1 MTAKLIKGTEIREVI
16 LEEIEKEVKQIKEK
30 HGVVPGLV
38 TILVGQSPASIS
50 YVTLKIKT
58 ANRLGFKEI
67 QDNQPEDISEE
78 ALLALIDKYNN
89 DEAINGILVQLPLP
103 KQIDEKKILNAIDPD
118 KDVDGFHPVNVGRL
132 MIGGDEVKFPPCT
145 PAGIQEMIIRAGVE
159 TSGSETVVVGRSNI
173 VGKPIAN
180 MMLQKAEGANSTVTV
195 VHTRTKDMESHCKRA
210 DILIVAAGVPGLV
223 KPEWIKPGA
232 CVIDVGVNRVG
243 EKISE
248 KTGKKIAILR
258 GDVDFDA
265 AKEIAGSITPVP
277 GGVGPMTITMLMKNT
292 LKSLKFKLGIA
303 Q

>member
-1 MTAKLIKGTEIREVI
+1 MSATLIKGTVIREEI
-16 LEEIEKEVKQIKEK
+16 LEEITAEVASIKEK

-38 TILVGQSPASIS
+38 TILVGESPASIS

-58 ANRLGFKEI
+58 AHRVGFNEV
-67 QDNQPEDISEE
+67 QENQSPDISQED
-78 ALLALIDKYNN
+78 LLALIDKYNN
-89 DEAINGILVQLPLP
+89 DDSINGILVQLPLP

-159 TSGSETVVVGRSNI
+159 TSGAEVVVVGRSNI

-180 MMLQKAEGANSTVTV
+180 MMLQKGDGANSTVTV
-195 VHTRTKDMESHCKRA
+195 VHTRTKDLEGHCKRA

-243 EKISE
+243 EKPS
-248 KTGKKIAILR
+248 KKNPGKMVAVLQ

-292 LKSLKFKLGIA
+292 LKSLKFKLGII
-303 Q
+303 